1 MYSLPNYSELDLTPL
16 LAPFFMLFFG
26 LCLGDGGYGLLIL
39 LVATLIKPKLGENT
53 RLFATLAQV
62 LGFSTVLVGILTGS
76 FFGVALESLEWSWLK
91 GVKQYFLTEN
101 NFGAMFGGYHPL
113 MILSL
118 VIGVVQILYAM
129 CINVVKISMQLGFK
143 YAMSHL
149 AWVVLLVVSIVTFGL
164 PALGVTLSVPLT
176 YGLYGLLGL
185 AVLIIVFYN
194 SPGKNI
200 FVNVGSAI
208 WDTYNM
214 ASGLLGDTLSYVR
227 LFALGLTGSILGSV
241 FNSMAFGMTGAIP
254 PWIRWLVVLLI
265 LLVGHGLNIALNVIG
280 ALVHPLRLTYVEF
293 YKNAGF
299 EGGGKAYNPFRKSAQ
314 TN

>member
-1 MYSLPNYSELDLTPL
+1 
-16 LAPFFMLFFG
+16 
-26 LCLGDGGYGLLIL
+26 
-39 LVATLIKPKLGENT
+39 
-53 RLFATLAQV
+53 
-62 LGFSTVLVGILTGS
+62 
-76 FFGVALESLEWSWLK
+76 
-91 GVKQYFLTEN
+91 
-101 NFGAMFGGYHPL
+101 MFGGYHPL
-113 MILSL
+113 MILSI

-129 CINVVKISMQLGFK
+129 CINVVKISIQLGFK
-143 YAMSHL
+143 YAMSNL
-149 AWVVLLVVSIVTFGL
+149 AWVVLLIASMVTFGL

-194 SPGKNI
+194 SPGKNVFI
-200 FVNVGSAI
+200 NVGSAI

-241 FNSMAFGMTGAIP
+241 FNSMAFGMTEAMPG
-254 PWIRWLVVLLI
+254 WIRWLAVLLI

-280 ALVHPLRLTYVEF
+280 ALVHPLRLTFVEF

-314 TN
+314 TS

>member
-1 MYSLPNYSELDLTPL
+1 
-16 LAPFFMLFFG
+16 
-26 LCLGDGGYGLLIL
+26 
-39 LVATLIKPKLGENT
+39 
-53 RLFATLAQV
+53 
-62 LGFSTVLVGILTGS
+62 
-76 FFGVALESLEWSWLK
+76 
-91 GVKQYFLTEN
+91 
-101 NFGAMFGGYHPL
+101 
-113 MILSL
+113 
-118 VIGVVQILYAM
+118 
-129 CINVVKISMQLGFK
+129 
-143 YAMSHL
+143 MSNL
-149 AWVVLLVVSIVTFGL
+149 AWVVLLIASMVTFGL

-194 SPGKNI
+194 SPGKNVFI
-200 FVNVGSAI
+200 NVGSAI

-241 FNSMAFGMTGAIP
+241 FNSMAFGMTEAMPG
-254 PWIRWLVVLLI
+254 WIRWLAVLLI

-280 ALVHPLRLTYVEF
+280 ALVHPLRLTFVEF

-314 TN
+314 TS